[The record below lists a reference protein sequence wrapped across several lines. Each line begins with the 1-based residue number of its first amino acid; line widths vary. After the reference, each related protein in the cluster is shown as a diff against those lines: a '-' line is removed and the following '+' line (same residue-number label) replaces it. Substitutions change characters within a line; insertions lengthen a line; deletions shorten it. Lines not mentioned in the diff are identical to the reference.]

1 MSGKPLIVYIPGL
14 KPKPEPGAHRRELFR
29 CLLEGIRRFDPE
41 TAKVLNDNND
51 VFEIV
56 SWTYDFYGEHRDI
69 SRDQEDIDS
78 LLEKRQAS
86 DSDLAI
92 AVSWK
97 RRLLR
102 WMFRTADFLPFT
114 IPKIATEE
122 LELHLRDL
130 NRYVQNRN
138 GAADAARC
146 KLKTVLNNAA
156 AAERPVLLLA
166 HSMGSVIAYDALWQ
180 LSQETG
186 HDTRVHLL
194 VTMGSPLGQKLIQR
208 RLLSSTEQR
217 YPRNIGSWINLAAI
231 GELTAIDMTLKSDF
245 GEMVDLGL
253 VADID
258 DRAMYNY
265 YHLHG
270 TLNVHAEYGYLV
282 NEVTASIVSDWWCAR
297 HWPVRGSA

>member
-1 MSGKPLIVYIPGL
+1 MPGKPLIVYIPGL

-29 CLLEGIRRFDPE
+29 CLLEGVRRLDPE
-41 TAKVLNDNND
+41 TATALGETEAA
-51 VFEIV
+51 FEIV

-69 SRDQEDIDS
+69 SLDQQDLDS
-78 LLEKRQAS
+78 LLKISTAS
-86 DSDLAI
+86 ESDRAI
-92 AVSWK
+92 ATSWK

-102 WMFRTADFLPFT
+102 WMFRTADFLPFA
-114 IPKIATEE
+114 IPSIATEE

-130 NRYVQNRN
+130 HRYTQNRN
-138 GAADAARC
+138 GSADAARD

-186 HDTRVHLL
+186 RDTRVHLL

-208 RLLSSTEQR
+208 RLLSSKEQR
-217 YPRNIGSWINLAAI
+217 YPQNIANWINLAAV

-258 DRAMYNY
+258 DRAIYNY
-265 YHLHG
+265 YHMHG
-270 TLNVHAEYGYLV
+270 TLNVHAEYGYLI

-297 HWPVRGSA
+297 RSPGRGSA

>member
-29 CLLEGIRRFDPE
+29 CLLEGIRRLDPE
-41 TAKVLNDNND
+41 TAKALGDSDD

-56 SWTYDFYGEHRDI
+56 SWTHDFYGEHLDI
-69 SRDQEDIDS
+69 SLDQQDIDS
-78 LLEKRQAS
+78 LLNQRQAS
-86 DSDLAI
+86 DSDRAI
-92 AVSWK
+92 ATSWQ

-114 IPKIATEE
+114 IPRIATEE

-138 GAADAARC
+138 GAADAARG

-156 AAERPVLLLA
+156 AAERPILLLA

-186 HDTRVHLL
+186 PGTRIHLL

-208 RLLSSTEQR
+208 RLLSSKEQR
-217 YPRNIGSWINLAAI
+217 FPQNIGNWINLAAI

-258 DRAMYNY
+258 DRAIYNY
-265 YHLHG
+265 YHMHG

-282 NEVTASIVSDWWCAR
+282 NEVTASIVSDWWCAQR
-297 HWPVRGSA
+297 